1 MTLEWELLASVR
13 EAEVER
19 TAQSRRLVALV
30 GRCRTWLFGVLP
42 IARPCTSCTD
52 C

>member
-1 MTLEWELLASVR
+1 MTLALEMLASVR

-19 TAQSRRLVALV
+19 AARSRRLVALA
-30 GRCRTWLFGVLP
+30 RCRAWLFGVLP